1 MKQVVIVGG
10 GFAGLNA
17 AKKLGGRTGGRRD
30 VRVTLID
37 RQNYH
42 LFQPLLYQV
51 AMAGLSP
58 ADIATPIRSVLARC
72 RNVSVLHGSVERVDL
87 QARTVSADFGRLE
100 FDYLLLCCGSVPSY
114 FGHGAWEEHAP
125 SLKTIPQ
132 ATEIRRR
139 LLSAFE
145 AAERT
150 GDPETRRQ
158 LLTFVVIGGGP
169 TGVELAGAIGEMSRF
184 TLARDFRNIDT
195 RLTRVILIESGPR
208 ILSMFSERQAAR
220 AERDL
225 EKLGVQVRPNTL
237 ATEIDAHGVQAGTE
251 RIASSTVLWAAGVRG
266 VELGVATGKREVA
279 GPLGQHGKLG
289 QDGRDGRPGPD
300 RQHGQD
306 GQDSAAADRGS
317 HVETDRGGGIVT
329 DRGGRV
335 IVAEDL
341 SIPGHPN
348 VFVAGDQACFTHQT
362 GNPLPGTAP
371 VAIQQGRYV
380 ARAIC
385 RDLAD
390 KPREPFRFVD
400 RGQMA
405 TIGRSRA
412 VAEIGRLRFSGW
424 FAWITWLVVH
434 VYFLVGFKN
443 RLLVVLHWAWSY
455 VTFRRGARLIV
466 EREWRYG
473 RRMDETLPGGD
484 ETLPARDET
493 RTDGEE

>member
-1 MKQVVIVGG
+1 MKHVVIVGG

-17 AKKLGGRTGGRRD
+17 AKKLGGRAG
-30 VRVTLID
+30 VRVTLVD

-72 RNVSVLHGSVERVDL
+72 GNVSVLQGTVERVDL
-87 QARTVSADFGRLE
+87 QTRTVSAGFGRLE
-100 FDYLLLCCGSVPSY
+100 YDYLLLCCGSVPSY
-114 FGHGAWEEHAP
+114 FGHGEWEEHAP

-150 GDPETRRQ
+150 GDPELRRQ
-158 LLTFVVIGGGP
+158 QLTFVVIGGGP

-208 ILSMFSERQAAR
+208 ILSMFSEKQADR
-220 AERDL
+220 AARDL
-225 EKLGVQVRPNTL
+225 EKLGVQVWPNTL
-237 ATEIDAHGVQAGTE
+237 ATDVDDQGVQVRPNTTATDLDDQGVQAGPE
-251 RIASSTVLWAAGVRG
+251 RIQSSTVLWAAGVRG
-266 VELGVATGKREVA
+266 VEVDCQLGQF
-279 GPLGQHGKLG
+279 GQHG
-289 QDGRDGRPGPD
+289 Q
-300 RQHGQD
+300 RQQGL
-306 GQDSAAADRGS
+306 
-317 HVETDRGGGIVT
+317 EM

-335 IVAEDL
+335 IVNEDL
-341 SIPGHPN
+341 SITGHPN

-362 GNPLPGTAP
+362 GAPLPGTAP
-371 VAIQQGRYV
+371 VAIQQGRFV
-380 ARAIC
+380 AETIC
-385 RDLAD
+385 RDLAG
-390 KPREPFRFVD
+390 KPREVFRFVD
-400 RGQMA
+400 KGQMA

-412 VAEIGRLRFSGW
+412 IVEIGRLRFSGW
-424 FAWITWLVVH
+424 FAWVTWLVVH

-466 EREWRYG
+466 DREWRFG
-473 RRMDETLPGGD
+473 RKQDR
-484 ETLPARDET
+484 
-493 RTDGEE
+493 

>member
-17 AKKLGGRTGGRRD
+17 AKKLGGLRD
-30 VRVTLID
+30 IRVTLVD

-72 RNVSVLHGSVERVDL
+72 RNISVLQGSVEGVDL
-87 QARTVSADFGRLE
+87 QAGTVSAEFGRLE
-100 FDYLLLCCGSVPSY
+100 FDYLLLCCGSMPSY
-114 FGHGAWEEHAP
+114 FGHGDWEEHAP

-150 GDPETRRQ
+150 EDLDTRRR

-208 ILSMFSERQAAR
+208 ILSMFSEQQAAR
-220 AERDL
+220 AARDL
-225 EKLGVQVRPNTL
+225 EKLGVQVWPNTL
-237 ATEIDAHGVQAGTE
+237 ATDIDEHGVQAGPE

-266 VELGVATGKREVA
+266 VEVA
-279 GPLGQHGKLG
+279 GLI
-289 QDGRDGRPGPD
+289 GRPGQQPERAQTD
-300 RQHGQD
+300 RESG
-306 GQDSAAADRGS
+306 
-317 HVETDRGGGIVT
+317 VETDRSESVT
-329 DRGGRV
+329 LDRGGRV
-335 IVAEDL
+335 VVDEDL

-362 GNPLPGTAP
+362 GAPLPGTAP

-385 RDLAD
+385 RDLEG
-390 KPREPFRFVD
+390 KPRETFQFVD

-412 VAEIGRLRFSGW
+412 IAEVGRLRFSGW
-424 FAWITWLVVH
+424 FAWVTWLVVH

-466 EREWRYG
+466 EREWRFG
-473 RRMDETLPGGD
+473 RRGGRKDE
-484 ETLPARDET
+484 
-493 RTDGEE
+493 

>member
-1 MKQVVIVGG
+1 MKHVVIVGG

-17 AKKLGGRTGGRRD
+17 AKKLAGARD
-30 VRVTLID
+30 VRVTLVD

-72 RNVSVLHGSVERVDL
+72 GNVSVLQGSVEGVDL
-87 QARTVSADFGRLE
+87 QERTVSADFGRLE
-100 FDYLLLCCGSVPSY
+100 YDYLMLCCGSIPSY
-114 FGHGAWEEHAP
+114 FGHDDWEEHAP

-145 AAERT
+145 EAERT
-150 GDPETRRQ
+150 DDPEKRRQ

-184 TLARDFRNIDT
+184 TLARDFRKIDT
-195 RLTRVILIESGPR
+195 KLTRVILIESGPR
-208 ILSMFSERQAAR
+208 ILSMFSEKLASR
-220 AERDL
+220 ATRDL
-225 EKLGVQVRPNTL
+225 GKLGVQVWPNTL
-237 ATEIDAHGVQAGTE
+237 ATDIDEHGVQAGAE

-266 VELGVATGKREVA
+266 VEIE
-279 GPLGQHGKLG
+279 GQRQQGEEAERG
-289 QDGRDGRPGPD
+289 GR
-300 RQHGQD
+300 
-306 GQDSAAADRGS
+306 
-317 HVETDRGGGIVT
+317 VETDSGARVET

-335 IVAEDL
+335 IVNEDM

-348 VFVAGDQACFTHQT
+348 VFVAGDQACFVHQT
-362 GNPLPGTAP
+362 GSPLPGTAP
-371 VAIQQGRYV
+371 VAIQQGRFV
-380 ARAIC
+380 SETIR
-385 RDLAD
+385 RDLAGR
-390 KPREPFRFVD
+390 PREAFRFVD
-400 RGQMA
+400 KGQMA

-412 VAEIGRLRFSGW
+412 IVEIGKLRFSGW
-424 FAWITWLVVH
+424 FAWVTWLVVH

-455 VTFRRGARLIV
+455 LTFRRGARLIV
-466 EREWRYG
+466 EREWRFG
-473 RRMDETLPGGD
+473 RRKDETI
-484 ETLPARDET
+484 PAR
-493 RTDGEE
+493 EE

>member
-1 MKQVVIVGG
+1 MKHVVIVGG

-17 AKKLGGRTGGRRD
+17 AKKLGGRAG
-30 VRVTLID
+30 VRVTLVD

-72 RNVSVLHGSVERVDL
+72 RNVSVLQGSVERVDL
-87 QARTVSADFGRLE
+87 QARTVSSDFGRLGY
-100 FDYLLLCCGSVPSY
+100 DYLLLCCGSIPSY
-114 FGHGAWEEHAP
+114 FGHGEWEEHAP

-150 GDPETRRQ
+150 DDPEKRRQ

-208 ILSMFSERQAAR
+208 ILSMFSEKQAAR
-220 AERDL
+220 AARDL
-225 EKLGVQVRPNTL
+225 EKLGVQIQPNTL
-237 ATEIDAHGVQAGTE
+237 ATDIDEQGVRAGHE
-251 RIASSTVLWAAGVRG
+251 RIQSSTVLWAAGVRG
-266 VELGVATGKREVA
+266 VEIDGQ
-279 GPLGQHGKLG
+279 LGQHEQHG
-289 QDGRDGRPGPD
+289 
-300 RQHGQD
+300 QHGQD
-306 GQDSAAADRGS
+306 DRESDRG
-317 HVETDRGGGIVT
+317 DRVMT

-335 IVAEDL
+335 IVTEDL

-371 VAIQQGRYV
+371 VAIQQGRFV
-380 ARAIC
+380 AETIR
-385 RDLAD
+385 RDLEGT
-390 KPREPFRFVD
+390 PRLAFRFVD
-400 RGQMA
+400 KGQMA

-412 VAEIGRLRFSGW
+412 IVEIGRLRFSGW
-424 FAWITWLVVH
+424 FAWVAWLVVH

-455 VTFRRGARLIV
+455 VTFHRGARLIV
-466 EREWRYG
+466 EREWRFG
-473 RRMDETLPGGD
+473 KEKA
-484 ETLPARDET
+484 E
-493 RTDGEE
+493 

>member
-1 MKQVVIVGG
+1 MKHVVIVGG

-17 AKKLGGRTGGRRD
+17 AKKLGGRTG
-30 VRVTLID
+30 VRVTLVD

-72 RNVSVLHGSVERVDL
+72 RNVSVLQGSVERVDL
-87 QARTVSADFGRLE
+87 QARTVSADFGRLDY
-100 FDYLLLCCGSVPSY
+100 DYLLLCCGSLPSY
-114 FGHGAWEEHAP
+114 FGHREWEEHAP

-150 GDPETRRQ
+150 EDPELRRQ

-208 ILSMFSERQAAR
+208 ILSMFSEQQAAR
-220 AERDL
+220 AARDL
-225 EKLGVQVRPNTL
+225 EKLGVQIRPSTL
-237 ATEIDAHGVQAGTE
+237 ATDIDEQGVRAGHE
-251 RIASSTVLWAAGVRG
+251 RIQSSTVLWAAGVRG
-266 VELGVATGKREVA
+266 VEIDGQLGQHEQH
-279 GPLGQHGKLG
+279 GQHGKCQQGL
-289 QDGRDGRPGPD
+289 
-300 RQHGQD
+300 
-306 GQDSAAADRGS
+306 
-317 HVETDRGGGIVT
+317 ET

-362 GNPLPGTAP
+362 GASLPGTAP

-380 ARAIC
+380 AQAIC
-385 RDLAD
+385 RDLAG
-390 KPREPFRFVD
+390 KPREAFRFVD

-424 FAWITWLVVH
+424 IAWVTWLVVH

-466 EREWRYG
+466 EREWRFGG
-473 RRMDETLPGGD
+473 RK
-484 ETLPARDET
+484 
-493 RTDGEE
+493 EE

>member
-1 MKQVVIVGG
+1 MTGAGSSDFSSRRGKRGFVAIRKGMVNSMKHVVIVGG

-17 AKKLGGRTGGRRD
+17 AKKLGGRTD
-30 VRVTLID
+30 VRVTLVD

-72 RNVSVLHGSVERVDL
+72 GNISVLQGSVERVDL
-87 QARTVSADFGRLE
+87 QERTVSVDFGQLQY
-100 FDYLLLCCGSVPSY
+100 DYLMLCCGSIPSY
-114 FGHGAWEEHAP
+114 FGHEDWEEHAP

-145 AAERT
+145 EAERT
-150 GDPETRRQ
+150 DDTERRRQ

-195 RLTRVILIESGPR
+195 KLTRVILIESGPR
-208 ILSMFSERQAAR
+208 ILSMFSEKLASR
-220 AERDL
+220 ATRDL
-225 EKLGVQVRPNTL
+225 EKLGVQVWPNTL
-237 ATEIDAHGVQAGTE
+237 ATDIDEHGVQAGPE

-266 VELGVATGKREVA
+266 VEIEGQRQQGVEAERV
-279 GPLGQHGKLG
+279 
-289 QDGRDGRPGPD
+289 GR
-300 RQHGQD
+300 
-306 GQDSAAADRGS
+306 
-317 HVETDRGGGIVT
+317 VKT

-335 IVAEDL
+335 IVNEDL

-348 VFVAGDQACFTHQT
+348 VFVAGDQACFAHQT
-362 GNPLPGTAP
+362 GSPLPGTAP
-371 VAIQQGRYV
+371 VAIQQGRFV
-380 ARAIC
+380 AQTIR
-385 RDLAD
+385 RDLAGR
-390 KPREPFRFVD
+390 PREAFRFVD
-400 RGQMA
+400 KGQMA

-412 VAEIGRLRFSGW
+412 IVEIGKLRFSGW
-424 FAWITWLVVH
+424 FAWVTWLVVH

-455 VTFRRGARLIV
+455 LTFRRGARLIV
-466 EREWRYG
+466 EREWRFGG
-473 RRMDETLPGGD
+473 RKYENMPDR
-484 ETLPARDET
+484 
-493 RTDGEE
+493 EE

>member
-1 MKQVVIVGG
+1 MKHVVIVGG

-17 AKKLGGRTGGRRD
+17 AKKLAGARD
-30 VRVTLID
+30 VRVTLVD

-72 RNVSVLHGSVERVDL
+72 ENISVLQGSVEGVDL
-87 QARTVSADFGRLE
+87 QERTVSADFGRLE
-100 FDYLLLCCGSVPSY
+100 YDYLLLCCGSIPSY
-114 FGHGAWEEHAP
+114 FGHEDWEEHAP

-145 AAERT
+145 EAERT
-150 GDPETRRQ
+150 DDPDRRRQ

-195 RLTRVILIESGPR
+195 KLTRVILIESGPR
-208 ILSMFSERQAAR
+208 ILSMFSEKLASR
-220 AERDL
+220 ATRDL
-225 EKLGVQVRPNTL
+225 EKLGVQVWPNTL
-237 ATEIDAHGVQAGTE
+237 ATDIDEHGVQAGPE

-266 VELGVATGKREVA
+266 VEIE
-279 GPLGQHGKLG
+279 GQRQQGEEAERG
-289 QDGRDGRPGPD
+289 GR
-300 RQHGQD
+300 
-306 GQDSAAADRGS
+306 
-317 HVETDRGGGIVT
+317 VETDRGAHVEV

-335 IVAEDL
+335 IVNEDL

-371 VAIQQGRYV
+371 VAIQQGRFV
-380 ARAIC
+380 AETIR
-385 RDLAD
+385 RDLAGR
-390 KPREPFRFVD
+390 PREAFRFVD
-400 RGQMA
+400 KGQMA

-412 VAEIGRLRFSGW
+412 IVEIGKLRFSGW
-424 FAWITWLVVH
+424 LAWVTWLVVH

-455 VTFRRGARLIV
+455 LTFRRGARLIV
-466 EREWRYG
+466 EREWRFG
-473 RRMDETLPGGD
+473 GHKDETIPVR
-484 ETLPARDET
+484 EK
-493 RTDGEE
+493 

>member
-1 MKQVVIVGG
+1 MKHVVIVGG

-17 AKKLGGRTGGRRD
+17 AKKLSGLRG
-30 VRVTLID
+30 VRVTLVD

-72 RNVSVLHGSVERVDL
+72 RNISVLQGSVEGVDL

-100 FDYLLLCCGSVPSY
+100 FDYLLLCCGSMPSY
-114 FGHGAWEEHAP
+114 FGHGGWEEYAP

-150 GDPETRRQ
+150 DDPETRRKQ
-158 LLTFVVIGGGP
+158 LTFVVIGGGP

-208 ILSMFSERQAAR
+208 ILSMFSEQQAAR
-220 AERDL
+220 AARDL
-225 EKLGVQVRPNTL
+225 EKLGVQVWPNTL
-237 ATEIDAHGVQAGTE
+237 ATDIDEHGVQAGTE
-251 RIASSTVLWAAGVRG
+251 RIQSSTVLWAAGVRG
-266 VELGVATGKREVA
+266 VEVV
-279 GPLGQHGKLG
+279 
-289 QDGRDGRPGPD
+289 GRD
-300 RQHGQD
+300 
-306 GQDSAAADRGS
+306 SI
-317 HVETDRGGGIVT
+317 ETDRGGRAV
-329 DRGGRV
+329 V
-335 IVAEDL
+335 NEDL

-362 GNPLPGTAP
+362 GAPLPGTAP

-380 ARAIC
+380 ARTIC
-385 RDLAD
+385 RDLAG
-390 KPREPFRFVD
+390 KPREAFRFVD

-424 FAWITWLVVH
+424 IAWVTWLVVH

-466 EREWRYG
+466 EREWRFGG
-473 RRMDETLPGGD
+473 RK
-484 ETLPARDET
+484 
-493 RTDGEE
+493 EE

>member
-1 MKQVVIVGG
+1 MKHVVIVGG

-17 AKKLGGRTGGRRD
+17 AKKLGGRTD
-30 VRVTLID
+30 VRVTLVD

-72 RNVSVLHGSVERVDL
+72 GNISVLQGSVESVDL
-87 QARTVSADFGRLE
+87 QERIVSADFGQLQY
-100 FDYLLLCCGSVPSY
+100 DYLMLCCGSIPSY
-114 FGHGAWEEHAP
+114 FGHDDWEEHAP

-145 AAERT
+145 EAERT
-150 GDPETRRQ
+150 DDPDRRRQ

-195 RLTRVILIESGPR
+195 KLTRVILIESGPR
-208 ILSMFSERQAAR
+208 ILSMFSEKLATR
-220 AERDL
+220 ATRDL
-225 EKLGVQVRPNTL
+225 EKLGVQVWPNTL
-237 ATEIDAHGVQAGTE
+237 ATDIDEHGVQAGPE

-266 VELGVATGKREVA
+266 VEIAGQRQRGVE
-279 GPLGQHGKLG
+279 
-289 QDGRDGRPGPD
+289 
-300 RQHGQD
+300 
-306 GQDSAAADRGS
+306 ADRGER
-317 HVETDRGGGIVT
+317 VEM

-335 IVAEDL
+335 IVNEDL

-348 VFVAGDQACFTHQT
+348 VFVAGDQPFTHQT
-362 GNPLPGTAP
+362 GSPLPGTAP
-371 VAIQQGRYV
+371 VAIQQGRFV
-380 ARAIC
+380 AETIR
-385 RDLAD
+385 RDLTGR
-390 KPREPFRFVD
+390 PREAFRFVD
-400 RGQMA
+400 KGQMA

-412 VAEIGRLRFSGW
+412 IVEIGRLRFSGW
-424 FAWITWLVVH
+424 LAWVTWLVVH

-455 VTFRRGARLIV
+455 LTFRRGARLIV
-466 EREWRYG
+466 EREWRFGG
-473 RRMDETLPGGD
+473 RKDETM
-484 ETLPARDET
+484 PARDE
-493 RTDGEE
+493 

>member
-1 MKQVVIVGG
+1 MKHVVIVGG

-17 AKKLGGRTGGRRD
+17 AKKLGGRAG
-30 VRVTLID
+30 VRVTLVD

-72 RNVSVLHGSVERVDL
+72 GNVSVLQGSVERVDL
-87 QARTVSADFGRLE
+87 QARTVSADFGRIDY
-100 FDYLLLCCGSVPSY
+100 DYLLLCCGSLPSY
-114 FGHGAWEEHAP
+114 FGHGEWEEHAP

-145 AAERT
+145 EAERT
-150 GDPETRRQ
+150 EDTERRRQ

-195 RLTRVILIESGPR
+195 RQTRVILIESGPR
-208 ILSMFSERQAAR
+208 ILSMFSEQQASR
-220 AERDL
+220 AARDL
-225 EKLGVQVRPNTL
+225 EKLGVQIRSSTL
-237 ATEIDAHGVQAGTE
+237 ATDIDGHGVRAGHE
-251 RIASSTVLWAAGVRG
+251 RIQSSTVLWAAGVRG
-266 VELGVATGKREVA
+266 VEIDGQ
-279 GPLGQHGKLG
+279 LGQHEQHG
-289 QDGRDGRPGPD
+289 
-300 RQHGQD
+300 QHGQD
-306 GQDSAAADRGS
+306 DRESDRG
-317 HVETDRGGGIVT
+317 DRVMT

-362 GNPLPGTAP
+362 GASLPGTAP
-371 VAIQQGRYV
+371 VAIQQGRFV
-380 ARAIC
+380 AGTIR
-385 RDLAD
+385 RDLEG
-390 KPREPFRFVD
+390 KPREAFRFVD

-424 FAWITWLVVH
+424 IAWVTWLVVH

-466 EREWRYG
+466 EREWRFGG
-473 RRMDETLPGGD
+473 RK
-484 ETLPARDET
+484 
-493 RTDGEE
+493 EE

>member
-1 MKQVVIVGG
+1 MKHVVIVGG

-17 AKKLGGRTGGRRD
+17 AKKLGGLRD
-30 VRVTLID
+30 VRVTLVD

-72 RNVSVLHGSVERVDL
+72 HNISVLQGSVEGVDL
-87 QARTVSADFGRLE
+87 QAQAVSADFGRLE
-100 FDYLLLCCGSVPSY
+100 FDYLLLCCGSMPSY
-114 FGHGAWEEHAP
+114 FGHGDWEEHAP

-150 GDPETRRQ
+150 DDPETRRK

-208 ILSMFSERQAAR
+208 ILSMFSEQQAAR
-220 AERDL
+220 AARDL
-225 EKLGVQVRPNTL
+225 EKLGVQVWPNTL
-237 ATEIDAHGVQAGTE
+237 ATDIDEHGVQAGPE

-266 VELGVATGKREVA
+266 VEVA
-279 GPLGQHGKLG
+279 GLI
-289 QDGRDGRPGPD
+289 GRPGQQPE
-300 RQHGQD
+300 RAQT
-306 GQDSAAADRGS
+306 DRGS
-317 HVETDRGGGIVT
+317 GVETDRSESVKL

-335 IVAEDL
+335 VVDEDL

-362 GNPLPGTAP
+362 GAPLPGTAP
-371 VAIQQGRYV
+371 VAIQQGRFV
-380 ARAIC
+380 ARTIC
-385 RDLAD
+385 RDLAG
-390 KPREPFRFVD
+390 KPREAFRFVD

-466 EREWRYG
+466 EREWRFGGCAGQDG
-473 RRMDETLPGGD
+473 RDGRKDKTV
-484 ETLPARDET
+484 PARDET